1 MSAPF
6 LGVVLLAYLATGS
19 AAPQGSLCFVEV
31 DQPCAI
37 VRRERVAVEP
47 REFRREIVWIRGDG
61 REVIVGSLPSRARA
75 VDLAGPAALVGSI
88 AVDDERWP
96 ADVLVRLRSLATP
109 SGDRAW
115 TVSGAAAGFNL
126 SVAGVAAGDY
136 ELLVSADHHAPY
148 AAPVRIAE
156 RVTKLDRIALRRFP
170 VVSGQIVARAS
181 GDRVAGARIILPE
194 EEAETTS
201 DLAGQF
207 ELEISGD
214 WPDHLR
220 VVHESYAM
228 AIVPL
233 PKIAADVF
241 VGELA
246 LSAGATL
253 RLSVRRPTET
263 KAVVELSKIDGDER
277 RRVASRE
284 VQGEPLV
291 FSGLAVGRY
300 RVVVRGASPLERY
313 GETVEVKSAGTEI
326 PLDITIE
333 PQDMEI
339 VVTRKGIGV
348 PQATVELDSSDGGWR
363 ATFTTGEGGKYRTGV
378 WQRGKFVAFV
388 SPPGGAGTVVHADIG
403 EQHLWEIALPDH
415 RIAGTVTDAKSG
427 RGVAKAT
434 IFLKT
439 DTADTST
446 LLRSATDEN
455 GGFEYPAVEPG
466 KQTITAEA
474 PGYISRSV
482 TFTLE
487 PQEGD
492 RTVTVQLGRAVKK
505 TLRVLAANGAP
516 AVGAL
521 VAMPRDAPSMP
532 LLTDGTGRAE
542 IAIGE
547 GAAQMIYIAPREGSF
562 VAVHVTPDDAETV
575 VTVPAG
581 EATIIV
587 RTQDQTM
594 KPIPNVWLDVSYN
607 GHLIPSSVLSDIA
620 HHQGRE
626 FRTGGDGRLVL
637 DHMPLGLYEIRRG
650 SSADAPARIAVQPGA
665 NSVILTF
672 ARRAG
677 PG

>member
-1 MSAPF
+1 M
-6 LGVVLLAYLATGS
+6 
-19 AAPQGSLCFVEV
+19 
-31 DQPCAI
+31 
-37 VRRERVAVEP
+37 RRERVAVEP
-47 REFRREIVWIRGDG
+47 RDFRREIVWIRLDG
-61 REVIVGSLPSRARA
+61 REVMAGSLPARTRA
-75 VDLAGPAALVGSI
+75 VDLLAPAALAGSI

-96 ADVLVRLRSLATP
+96 VDVMVRLRSLATP
-109 SGDRAW
+109 AGDRAW
-115 TVSGAAAGFNL
+115 TVSGAATEFNL

-136 ELLVSADHHAPY
+136 ELVVSADHHAPY

-170 VVSGQIVARAS
+170 TVSGQIVARAT
-181 GDRVAGARIILPE
+181 GDRVAGARILPE
-194 EEAETTS
+194 DEVETTS
-201 DLAGQF
+201 DSAGQF

-253 RLSVRRPTET
+253 RLSVRPPPET
-263 KAVVELSKIDGDER
+263 KAVVELSKIDGDEP

-284 VQGEPLV
+284 VQSDPLV
-291 FSGLAVGRY
+291 FSGLAVGSY
-300 RVVVRGASPLERY
+300 RVVVRGESPLERY
-313 GETVEVKSAGTEI
+313 GQTFEVKSAGTEI
-326 PLDITIE
+326 PLEIAIE

-339 VVTRKGIGV
+339 VVTRKGVGV
-348 PQATVELDSSDGGWR
+348 PQATVELDSGDGGWR
-363 ATFTTGEGGKYRTGV
+363 ATFTTGEDGKYRTRV

-388 SPPGGAGTVVHADIG
+388 SSPGGAGTVVHADIG

-427 RGVAKAT
+427 RGVANAT

-446 LLRSATDEN
+446 LLRSATDES
-455 GGFEYPAVEPG
+455 GRFEYSAVEPG

-474 PGYISRSV
+474 PGYVSRNVS
-482 TFTLE
+482 FTIE

-492 RTVTVQLGRAVKK
+492 RTITVQLARAVKK
-505 TLRVLAANGAP
+505 TLRVLSPNGAP

-521 VAMPRDAPSMP
+521 VATERDAPSMP
-532 LLTDGTGRAE
+532 LLTDATGRAE
-542 IAIGE
+542 IAIGQ
-547 GAAQMIYIAPREGSF
+547 GAAQMVYVAPREGSF
-562 VAVHVTPDDAETV
+562 AAVRVTPDDAETV

-581 EATIIV
+581 EAIIIV

-594 KPIPNVWLDVSYN
+594 KAVPNVWLDFSYN

-620 HHQGRE
+620 RHQGRE
-626 FRTGGDGRLVL
+626 LRTGNDGRLVL
-637 DHMPLGLYEIRRG
+637 DHMPLGLYEIRRA

-677 PG
+677 SG

>member
-1 MSAPF
+1 MSAGF
-6 LGVVLLAYLATGS
+6 LGVLLASLAAGS
-19 AAPQGSLCFVEV
+19 TAPQGSLCFVGV
-31 DQPCAI
+31 DQPCAV
-37 VRRERVAVEP
+37 VRRERVSVEP
-47 REFRREIVWIRGDG
+47 RDFRREIVWIRGDG
-61 REVIVGSLPSRARA
+61 REVIAGSLPAGARA
-75 VDLAGPAALVGSI
+75 VDLTAPAALAGSI

-96 ADVLVRLRSLATP
+96 VDLLVRLRSPATP
-109 SGDRAW
+109 ASDRAW
-115 TVSGAAAGFNL
+115 TLSGAAAQFNL

-136 ELLVSADHHAPY
+136 ELLVSADHHAPHV
-148 AAPVRIAE
+148 APVRIAE
-156 RVTKLDRIALRRFP
+156 RATRLDRIALRRFP
-170 VVSGQIVARAS
+170 MVSGQIVARAT

-194 EEAETTS
+194 EKIETTS
-201 DLAGQF
+201 DLAGHF
-207 ELEISGD
+207 ELEIGGD

-220 VVHESYAM
+220 VMHEGYAM

-253 RLSVRRPTET
+253 RLSVRAPPET
-263 KAVVELSKIDGDER
+263 KAVVELSKIDGDET
-277 RRVASRE
+277 RRVASSE

-300 RVVVRGASPLERY
+300 RVLVRGESPLERY

-326 PLDITIE
+326 PLDIAIE
-333 PQDMEI
+333 PQEMEI
-339 VVTRKGIGV
+339 VVTRKGMGV
-348 PQATVELDSSDGGWR
+348 PQATVELRSQDGGWR
-363 ATFTTGEGGKYRTGV
+363 ATFTTGDGGKYRASM

-388 SPPGGAGTVVHADIG
+388 SPPGAPDTVIHADIG
-403 EQHLWEIALPDH
+403 EQHVWEIRLPEH

-427 RGVAKAT
+427 RGVPQAT

-439 DTADTST
+439 ETADAST
-446 LLRSATDEN
+446 LVRSATDEN
-455 GGFEYPAVEPG
+455 GRFEYSAVEPG
-466 KQTITAEA
+466 NQTLTAEA
-474 PGYISRSV
+474 PGYVSRNVS
-482 TFTLE
+482 FTLE

-492 RTVTVQLGRAVKK
+492 RTVPVQLGRAVKK

-521 VAMPRDAPSMP
+521 VAMQRDAPSMP

-562 VAVHVTPDDAETV
+562 AAVRVTPDDAETV

-607 GHLIPSSVLSDIA
+607 GQLIPSSVLSDIA

-626 FRTGGDGRLVL
+626 FRTGRDGRLVL

-650 SSADAPARIAVQPGA
+650 SSADAPARIAVQPGT

-672 ARRAG
+672 ARRVG
-677 PG
+677 SG